1 MDFQRLDMRPDCTS
15 YLSLA
20 REAMIV
26 NYPNATSLM
35 GTLLLCAVGW
45 AGCSSTDQ
53 SQIAVGM
60 VQSPQPS
67 DPESRSGAQKAQGL
81 ISKNLRQGQDKSS
94 LDALRQGN
102 LATTPAGSALKE
114 IYFDFDSYRLSTDA
128 RSTLQIAAN
137 WLKKNLAVRVEIEG
151 HCDERGTSEYNLAL
165 GAKRAQV
172 AKDYLMALGIAPNRI
187 STTSYGEEIPVCREH
202 RENCWQ
208 KNRRDR
214 FVTLTSTL
222 GI

>member
-1 MDFQRLDMRPDCTS
+1 MILNYRN
-15 YLSLA
+15 
-20 REAMIV
+20 AMLLV
-26 NYPNATSLM
+26 GP
-35 GTLLLCAVGW
+35 LLLCAFGW

-53 SQIAVGM
+53 SKRAVGM

-67 DPESRSGAQKAQGL
+67 EPESRSGAQKTQGL
-81 ISKNLRQGQDKSS
+81 VSNNLRRGQDKSS
-94 LDALRQGN
+94 LDALRRGDP
-102 LATTPAGSALKE
+102 ATTRAGSALKE
-114 IYFDFDSYRLSTDA
+114 VYFDFDSYRLSSDA
-128 RSTLQIAAN
+128 RSTLKSAAN
-137 WLKKNLAVRVEIEG
+137 WLKKNPAVRVEIEG

-172 AKDYLMALGIAPNRI
+172 AKDYLMALGITPDRI

-208 KNRRDR
+208 RNRRDR
-214 FVTLTSTL
+214 FVTLTSKP